1 MRFHVFYFTP
11 HPKRELRDN
20 TEMWEGQCEKTLVNL
35 KFASQRTSK
44 GLGPWQPKA
53 FLARSELDPTLSHDI
68 PNSHGQRSEGSAA
81 LRTQLWSTFG
91 MSIVLG
97 TLFF

>member
-44 GLGPWQPKA
+44 GPGPWQPEA
-53 FLARSELDPTLSHDI
+53 FLTWAELDPTLSHDI
-68 PNSHGQRSEGSAA
+68 PNSRGQRSEGSAA
-81 LRTQLWSTFG
+81 LRTQLWSIFG

>member
-11 HPKRELRDN
+11 HPQRELRDN
-20 TEMWEGQCEKTLVNL
+20 TEMWEGQWEKTLINL
-35 KFASQRTSK
+35 KFASRRTSK

-68 PNSHGQRSEGSAA
+68 PNSRGQRSEGSAA
-81 LRTQLWSTFG
+81 LRTQEWSIFG

-97 TLFF
+97 TSFF